1 MTGLHLGLRS
11 TRNRTATHRF
21 ATCASL
27 HASESE
33 RRRVQER
40 QMALLSHQLAETVSA
55 AAPGRAPWWRR
66 RFRETSSASDGEC
79 GDGQSP
85 RPTAPCDGNC
95 RADSP
100 MASIVSTLRS
110 FSELWMVRLA
120 LPLCGA
126 ISIVVFLGSPVQ
138 AQYPPPG
145 YRPPPPGYY
154 PPPCQAVTSG
164 PFRGAARGAAG
175 GALFGAIGGN
185 AGKGAAIG
193 AAVGGVAGAVRRGSA
208 RASGACY

>member
-1 MTGLHLGLRS
+1 
-11 TRNRTATHRF
+11 
-21 ATCASL
+21 
-27 HASESE
+27 
-33 RRRVQER
+33 
-40 QMALLSHQLAETVSA
+40 
-55 AAPGRAPWWRR
+55 
-66 RFRETSSASDGEC
+66 
-79 GDGQSP
+79 
-85 RPTAPCDGNC
+85 
-95 RADSP
+95 
-100 MASIVSTLRS
+100 MASIVSTLR

-126 ISIVVFLGSPVQ
+126 ISIVAFLAGPVQ

-145 YRPPPPGYY
+145 YRPPPPGY

-164 PFRGAARGAAG
+164 PFRGAVRGAAG

-193 AAVGGVAGAVRRGSA
+193 AAVGGVAGAVQRGSA